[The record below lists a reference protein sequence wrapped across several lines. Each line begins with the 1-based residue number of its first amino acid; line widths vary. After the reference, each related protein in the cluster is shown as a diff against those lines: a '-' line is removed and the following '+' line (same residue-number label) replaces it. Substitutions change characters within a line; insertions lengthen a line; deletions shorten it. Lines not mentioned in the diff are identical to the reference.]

1 LLGYCLQLFSSY
13 DAFVGTMPAH
23 KEKGMSKLPAG
34 QINPANLWGKPMP
47 TLSTRITS
55 RGGKSADSELDEIA
69 EPNDDELA
77 AEEDAYEDESAEDVR
92 ETSKKLTRQEVEAV
106 DDDPDD
112 AEEEENEDESD
123 IAPEDGDDDVD
134 LLSDKSSSTVADEID
149 DDVNE
154 GVTTM
159 AEKKSGADH
168 IRDEINKRQ
177 ADGDSLRGV
186 DIVAALAKK
195 KVTVSAAQVSQLLKA
210 AGASAARGP
219 RAEKGA
225 ATEEKSRMAAKGKK
239 QTAAPAA
246 PTGRSAMQ
254 VAKPMAAGA
263 AGMPMAQLEAAAAF
277 LDTCNG
283 CYDTATEI
291 LATHHRLGQM
301 YGRVSK

>member
-1 LLGYCLQLFSSY
+1 LLGYCIQLFSSY

-123 IAPEDGDDDVD
+123 MGPTERKLRRNNSFRAAIGDIEKQDDDD
-134 LLSDKSSSTVADEID
+134 DDELEEKSAANKLNTFKSHSALQSALRENEPKCDEFQFKLPEQPLPHAATFTKSKSMHFNSFRNKKSKRKSSSFQIPND
-149 DDVNE
+149 
-154 GVTTM
+154 
-159 AEKKSGADH
+159 
-168 IRDEINKRQ
+168 
-177 ADGDSLRGV
+177 
-186 DIVAALAKK
+186 
-195 KVTVSAAQVSQLLKA
+195 
-210 AGASAARGP
+210 P
-219 RAEKGA
+219 RAN
-225 ATEEKSRMAAKGKK
+225 AKTPKLAHSNMSISSSDLTNLMLLNK
-239 QTAAPAA
+239 
-246 PTGRSAMQ
+246 
-254 VAKPMAAGA
+254 
-263 AGMPMAQLEAAAAF
+263 
-277 LDTCNG
+277 
-283 CYDTATEI
+283 I
-291 LATHHRLGQM
+291 LPSLSLTSLNHQSNVELNYKNM
-301 YGRVSK
+301 KNL

>member
-1 LLGYCLQLFSSY
+1 MFSGY
-13 DAFVGTMPAH
+13 DAFVGTMPAYT
-23 KEKGMSKLPAG
+23 EKVMSKLPAG

-47 TLSTRITS
+47 TLSTRVAS
-55 RGGKSADSELDEIA
+55 HGGKSADSELDDIA
-69 EPNDDELA
+69 EPNDDDLA

-112 AEEEENEDESD
+112 AEEEEENEDESD

-134 LLSDKSSSTVADEID
+134 LLSDNASSTVEDEVD
-149 DDVNE
+149 DDVTE

-168 IRDEINKRQ
+168 IRDEINKRR
-177 ADGDSLRGV
+177 AAGDSLRGV
-186 DIVAALAKK
+186 DIVSALAKK
-195 KVTVSAAQVSQLLKA
+195 RVTVSAAQVSQLLKA
-210 AGASAARGP
+210 AGVSSARGP
-219 RAEKGA
+219 RAEKA
-225 ATEEKSRMAAKGKK
+225 ETASEKSRMAAKGKK
-239 QTAAPAA
+239 QAPAPAA
-246 PTGRSAMQ
+246 PTVRA
-254 VAKPMAAGA
+254 APKIKPMAAGA
-263 AGMPMAQLEAAAAF
+263 SGLPMAQLEAAAAF